1 MESVS
6 TAEQQMS
13 IAEKYYLSHK
23 ESMRKYQQ
31 RNKEKIK
38 EKNKEYLAKISADPE
53 KRKAYLDKKREYY
66 INITKPKLEAMKK
79 QETATAVN

>member
-1 MESVS
+1 MESIS
-6 TAEQQMS
+6 NTEQLT

-31 RNKEKIK
+31 RNRDKIK

-66 INITKPKLEAMKK
+66 LKVTKPKLVAMKT
-79 QETATAVN
+79 ETAI